1 MRRSSLQDKMIP
13 PPGEHDHALLI
24 TTDRRAAYRAMTNF
38 KLNVTT
44 STGSFQIP
52 RIVSAITLSGRQSK
66 LVVTDY
72 SFGSSKVLY
81 STAQVLYAGQ
91 IGNRDVLFLYG
102 DSNQE
107 HEVALRLTGVPRL
120 QAQSAHVSYSSAN
133 GVATVAF
140 LSGIKGLVTVW
151 DSSEQ
156 LVLYGDTATAGTFW
170 SPEIATNPLDDFG
183 NYWQYGTN
191 TSVLIG
197 GPYLV
202 RNATISGSTLA
213 IRGDL
218 FKGVRLTV
226 IAPNTINT
234 ITWNG
239 IPVSAGFAP
248 STAVTRQSG
257 FSAQIDPSV
266 SATGIVAPRLT
277 NWRYANSLPE
287 IESDFL
293 DANWTIANHTE
304 TNIPFKPYYGDGR
317 VLYGCDYE

>member
-1 MRRSSLQDKMIP
+1 MSTSAGSL
-13 PPGEHDHALLI
+13 
-24 TTDRRAAYRAMTNF
+24 
-38 KLNVTT
+38 
-44 STGSFQIP
+44 QIP

-66 LVVTDY
+66 VFVTDY
-72 SFGSSKVLY
+72 SFGLSKVLY

-91 IGNRDVLFLYG
+91 IGHRDVLFLYG
-102 DSNQE
+102 DPGQE

-120 QAQSAHVSYSSAN
+120 QAQSASISYTSVN
-133 GVATVAF
+133 GVSTVAF
-140 LSGIKGLVTVW
+140 LSGIEGLVTVW

-156 LVLYGDTATAGTFW
+156 LVLYSDTTTAGTFW
-170 SPEIATNPLDDFG
+170 SPEIPTTPSDDFA

-218 FKGVRLTV
+218 YEGVRLIV
-226 IAPNTINT
+226 IAPDTINVV
-234 ITWNG
+234 TWNG
-239 IPVSAGFAP
+239 IPVSAGFAAGA
-248 STAVTRQSG
+248 AVTQQGG
-257 FSAQIDPSV
+257 FSAQIYPSV
-266 SATGIVAPRLT
+266 STTGIAVPQLT
-277 NWRYANSLPE
+277 KWKYANSLPE
-287 IESDFL
+287 IESDFS
-293 DANWTIANHTE
+293 DTNWMIANHTE

>member
-1 MRRSSLQDKMIP
+1 MTPLRR
-13 PPGEHDHALLI
+13 EHDHVLLNAVDTGTACRA
-24 TTDRRAAYRAMTNF
+24 TTCF

-44 STGSFQIP
+44 SAGSFQIP
-52 RIVSAITLSGRQSK
+52 RVASAITLSGRQSK
-66 LVVTDY
+66 VVVTDY

-102 DSNQE
+102 DPRQE
-107 HEVALRLTGVPRL
+107 HETALALTGVSRL
-120 QAQSAHVSYSSAN
+120 QAQSASISYTSIN
-133 GVATVAF
+133 GVSTITF
-140 LSGIKGLVTVW
+140 LSGIEGLVTVW

-156 LVLYGDTATAGTFW
+156 LVLYSDAVTAGTFW
-170 SPEIATNPLDDFG
+170 SPEIATNPSDDFA

-191 TSVLIG
+191 TSILIG

-218 FKGVRLTV
+218 YENVRLTV
-226 IAPNTINT
+226 IAPDTVHAV
-234 ITWNG
+234 TWNG
-239 IPVSAGFAP
+239 IPVAADVAAAATITQQG
-248 STAVTRQSG
+248 G
-257 FSAQIDPSV
+257 FSAQISPFV

-287 IESDFL
+287 IESDFS
-293 DANWTIANHTE
+293 DASWTIANHTE

>member
-1 MRRSSLQDKMIP
+1 MIP
-13 PPGEHDHALLI
+13 PRREHDHLLLNAADRGATCRA
-24 TTDRRAAYRAMTNF
+24 TTHF

-44 STGSFQIP
+44 SAGSFEIP
-52 RIVSAITLSGRQSK
+52 RVVSAVTLTGRQSK
-66 LVVTDY
+66 VVVTDY

-102 DSNQE
+102 DPSQE
-107 HEVALRLTGVPRL
+107 HEVALRFTGVPRL
-120 QAQSAHVSYSSAN
+120 QAQSASVSYTSIN
-133 GVATVAF
+133 GVSTVAF
-140 LSGIKGLVTVW
+140 LSGIEGLVTVW

-156 LVLYGDTATAGTFW
+156 LVLYSDTTTAGTFW
-170 SPEIATNPLDDFG
+170 SPEIPTNPSDDFA

-202 RNATISGSTLA
+202 RNATLSGSTLA
-213 IRGDL
+213 FRGDL
-218 FKGVRLTV
+218 YEGVRLIV
-226 IAPNTINT
+226 IAPDTVRT
-234 ITWNG
+234 VTWNG
-239 IPVSAGFAP
+239 IPVSADFAP
-248 STAVTRQSG
+248 AAAVTQQGG
-257 FSAQIDPSV
+257 FSAQISPSL
-266 SATGIVAPRLT
+266 STTGIVAPQLR

-287 IESDFL
+287 IESSFS

>member
-1 MRRSSLQDKMIP
+1 MIP
-13 PPGEHDHALLI
+13 PRREHDHVLLNI
-24 TTDRRAAYRAMTNF
+24 ADRGTTCRATTNF

-44 STGSFQIP
+44 SVGSFQIP
-52 RIVSAITLSGRQSK
+52 RVVSAITLNGRQSK
-66 LVVTDY
+66 VVVTDY

-102 DSNQE
+102 DPSQE
-107 HEVALRLTGVPRL
+107 HEIALRLTGVPRL
-120 QAQSAHVSYSSAN
+120 KAQSTSISYASIN
-133 GVATVAF
+133 GVSTVAF
-140 LSGIKGLVTVW
+140 LSGIEGLVTVW

-156 LVLYGDTATAGTFW
+156 LVLYSDASTAGTFW
-170 SPEIATNPLDDFG
+170 SPEIPTNPSDDFA

-218 FKGVRLTV
+218 YEGVRLIV
-226 IAPNTINT
+226 IAPDTVRAV
-234 ITWNG
+234 TWNG
-239 IPVSAGFAP
+239 IPVSADFAAAA
-248 STAVTRQSG
+248 TVTQQGG
-257 FSAQIDPSV
+257 FSAQISPSL
-266 SATGIVAPRLT
+266 SATGTVAPRLT

-287 IESDFL
+287 IESNFS
-293 DANWTIANHTE
+293 DANWTISNHTE